1 MLCGRHTHTLMLLD
15 KKDPSPHP
23 VWAPWPPSGEV
34 PNQGA
39 QVAAFGFVPLIH
51 CSLVLHTSIF
61 TFTKATVGVL
71 AFAAQIRC
79 GMEHKRARTGT
90 RFQKWFASECINDQ
104 WRSNLFVEISNFHAY
119 KIDVICRF
127 DINQRS
133 RRPSSPNSR
142 ARSPPPRAG
151 VSQPS
156 CMPHA
161 STVTRVKYA
170 PCFHQGRGGSLPSPK
185 DKRHHVFATWAR
197 QHGLG
202 ASSSPVPLPVCVE
215 RAKKSK

>member
-1 MLCGRHTHTLMLLD
+1 MATLWRFL
-15 KKDPSPHP
+15 
-23 VWAPWPPSGEV
+23 VEV

-51 CSLVLHTSIF
+51 CSLVVHTSIF
-61 TFTKATVGVL
+61 TFTKAIVGVL

-90 RFQKWFASECINDQ
+90 RFQKWCASECINDQ

-119 KIDVICRF
+119 KIVAICRF

-170 PCFHQGRGGSLPSPK
+170 PCFYQGRGGSLPSPK
-185 DKRHHVFATWAR
+185 DKRHHVYATWAR
-197 QHGLG
+197 STAWGR
-202 ASSSPVPLPVCVE
+202 VPLLFRYLYVL
-215 RAKKSK
+215 RGLKSQSDASQRDDVRNSTPPIP

>member
-1 MLCGRHTHTLMLLD
+1 MT
-15 KKDPSPHP
+15 
-23 VWAPWPPSGEV
+23 
-34 PNQGA
+34 
-39 QVAAFGFVPLIH
+39 AFGFVPLIH
-51 CSLVLHTSIF
+51 CSLVVHTSIF
-61 TFTKATVGVL
+61 TFTKAIVGVL

-142 ARSPPPRAG
+142 LCCVVLAQTAHLLPAH
-151 VSQPS
+151 VV
-156 CMPHA
+156 CLCA
-161 STVTRVKYA
+161 
-170 PCFHQGRGGSLPSPK
+170 FLPSY
-185 DKRHHVFATWAR
+185 FSL
-197 QHGLG
+197 QISSLQ
-202 ASSSPVPLPVCVE
+202 ASSFRLKPSILDDGG
-215 RAKKSK
+215 